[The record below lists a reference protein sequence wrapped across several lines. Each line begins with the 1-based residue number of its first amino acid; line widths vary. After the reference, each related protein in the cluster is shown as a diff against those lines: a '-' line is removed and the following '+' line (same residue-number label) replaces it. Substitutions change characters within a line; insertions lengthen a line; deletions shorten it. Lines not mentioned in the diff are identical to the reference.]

1 MANSGSGS
9 CNSVAYNTAVRA
21 GESINKC
28 GQTLKECFALIRE
41 QYNQA
46 RTKKAKDQVL
56 IDAKQGL
63 LTVVKPNL
71 ANKHMVTIHQICG
84 KEMVLFAS
92 DPHLNRKMNE
102 KEVELQVTLS
112 LGTLSSFRAPIAAKS
127 IPSVSSGST
136 SSSDG
141 DDGSPPNKRN
151 VTTKKLPKKQSRSA
165 PPRSRAKQMVELKT
179 NTRVPPA
186 TPLPSAAAEGSMFH
200 TKLTISAPLR
210 GIPEDMIRRNSC
222 NLTLALQLHSMRAII
237 SWNNGINIAVV
248 HLRSFLPLPS
258 FLLLHH
264 SRNHHHHH
272 LQCAEPPATH
282 NSCRL
287 KC

>member
-1 MANSGSGS
+1 MAISRPGS
-9 CNSVAYNTAVRA
+9 CNSVSYNTAVRA

-63 LTVVKPNL
+63 LTVVQPNL

-84 KEMVLFAS
+84 KEMVLFS
-92 DPHLNRKMNE
+92 TDPYLNKKRNE
-102 KEVELQVTLS
+102 KEEELTVTLN
-112 LGTLSSFRAPIAAKS
+112 LGTLSSFRATIAAKS
-127 IPSVSSGST
+127 IPSVSSGLT

-141 DDGSPPNKRN
+141 DNGSPPIKRI
-151 VTTKKLPKKQSRSA
+151 VTTAKKKSRSA
-165 PPRSRAKQMVELKT
+165 PPRSRARQIVELKT

-200 TKLTISAPLR
+200 SKLTISAPLR

-222 NLTLALQLHSMRAII
+222 NLTLALQLHSMRAYI
-237 SWNNGINIAVV
+237 SWNNGINIAVI
-248 HLRSFLPLPS
+248 HLR
-258 FLLLHH
+258 
-264 SRNHHHHH
+264 
-272 LQCAEPPATH
+272 
-282 NSCRL
+282 
-287 KC
+287 